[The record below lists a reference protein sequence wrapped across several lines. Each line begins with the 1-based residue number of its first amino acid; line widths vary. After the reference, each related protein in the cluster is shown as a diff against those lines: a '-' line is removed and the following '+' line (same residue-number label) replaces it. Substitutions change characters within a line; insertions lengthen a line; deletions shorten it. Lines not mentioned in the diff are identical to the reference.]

1 MCMAMLKVGDLS
13 TRLRGMHRHFY
24 QQLKPFTR
32 FSDFT
37 ESGNYADCPED
48 WYVVITDVKGSTQAI
63 ERGHYKAVNS
73 LGVASI
79 MAVLNAV
86 KTESVP
92 FVFGGDGASFCI
104 PPEKADVVRSALLA
118 TRIMAEEQF
127 DLDLRIGMVPVKT
140 ILDAGEQIRIA
151 KYQVSDHYQQA
162 MFRGGGLG
170 YAETLIKDPADE
182 NPYLLKHEGIEPC
195 GDFHGFECRWNEIPT
210 PHEETIALLIQAVEE
225 NEHSRDELLVR
236 IHAKIREIYGAAEE
250 HHPVRA
256 ETLSLSFSLHQLAGE
271 IAIRTAF
278 KSVVYRVFYTT
289 RLLFVLL
296 AGKYLM
302 AKGVQTNSTDW
313 GAYKESLVVN
323 CDYRKFD
330 EVLRMVLAGTRQQRE
345 ALCSYLNHLQQTEKV
360 VYGIHCTTH
369 ALMTCAVFDYAN
381 EHIHFLD
388 ASDGGY
394 AMAARELKQQLV
406 RLSGNND

>member
-1 MCMAMLKVGDLS
+1 MAVLKIGAAS
-13 TRLRGMHRHFY
+13 TRLLCMHRHFY
-24 QQLKPFTR
+24 QQLKPFKR

-37 ESGNYADCPED
+37 EAGNYADCPED

-63 ERGHYKAVNS
+63 ERGDYKAVNA

-86 KTESVP
+86 KSESIP

-104 PPEKADVVRSALLA
+104 PPEKADVVRSALVA
-118 TRIMAEEQF
+118 TRIMASEQF

-140 ILDAGEQIRIA
+140 VIDAGEQIRIA

-170 YAETLIKDPADE
+170 YAEGLVKDPSTE
-182 NPYLLKHEGIEPC
+182 NPYLVNDKEIEPI
-195 GDFHGFECRWNEIPT
+195 GDFHGFECRWNKIPT
-210 PHEETIALLIQAVEE
+210 PHEETIALLIQAVGEDE
-225 NEHSRDELLVR
+225 RSRDELFVR
-236 IHAKIREIYGAAEE
+236 IHAKIREIYGAADK
-250 HHPVRA
+250 HRPVRA
-256 ETLSLSFSLHQLAGE
+256 ETLSLTFSLHQLAGE

-278 KSVVYRVFYTT
+278 KSVIYRIFYTT

-302 AKGVQTNSTDW
+302 AKGMQTHSTDW
-313 GAYKESLVVN
+313 GAYKESLVAN
-323 CDYRKFD
+323 SDYRKFD
-330 EVLRMVLAGTRQQRE
+330 EVLRMILAGTRQQRE
-345 ALCSYLNHLQQTEKV
+345 ALCSYLNRLQKTEKV
-360 VYGIHCTTH
+360 AYGIHCTTH
-369 ALMTCAVFDYAN
+369 ALMTCAVFDYGN
-381 EHIHFLD
+381 EHVHFLD

-394 AMAARELKQQLV
+394 AMAARGLKRQLT
-406 RLSGNND
+406 RLSEHK

>member
-1 MCMAMLKVGDLS
+1 
-13 TRLRGMHRHFY
+13 MHTHFY
-24 QQLKPFTR
+24 QQLKPFSR

-37 ESGNYADCPED
+37 VSGNYADCPQE
-48 WYVVITDVKGSTQAI
+48 WFVVITDVKGSTRAI
-63 ERGHYKAVNS
+63 ERGDYKVVNS

-86 KTESVP
+86 KTESIP

-104 PPEKADVVRSALLA
+104 PPDKADVVRSALVA

-127 DLDLRIGMVPVKT
+127 DLELRIGMVPVKT

-151 KYQVSDHYQQA
+151 KYQVSEHYQQA

-170 YAETLIKDPADE
+170 YAEALVKDPSAG
-182 NPYLLKHEGIEPC
+182 NPYLVNHEEIEPV

-225 NEHSRDELLVR
+225 DESSRDALFMR

-250 HHPVRA
+250 HRPVRA
-256 ETLSLSFSLHQLAGE
+256 ESLSLTFSLQQLAGE

-278 KSVVYRVFYTT
+278 KSIVYRIFYTT

-296 AGKYLM
+296 AGKYMM
-302 AKGVQTNSTDW
+302 AKGVQTDSTDW
-313 GAYKESLVVN
+313 GSFKESLVASS
-323 CDYRKFD
+323 DYRKFD
-330 EVLRMVLAGTRQQRE
+330 EVLRMIIAGTRQQRE
-345 ALCSYLNHLQQTEKV
+345 ALCGYLNRLQKTEKV
-360 VYGIHCTTH
+360 AYGIHCTTH
-369 ALMTCAVFDYAN
+369 ALMTCAVFDYGN
-381 EHIHFLD
+381 EHVHFLD

-394 AMAARELKQQLV
+394 AMAARELKQQLT
-406 RLSGNND
+406 RISGHNT

>member
-1 MCMAMLKVGDLS
+1 
-13 TRLRGMHRHFY
+13 MHTHFY
-24 QQLKPFTR
+24 QQLKPFSR

-37 ESGNYADCPED
+37 ESGNYADCPQE
-48 WYVVITDVKGSTQAI
+48 WFVVITDVKGSTRAI
-63 ERGHYKAVNS
+63 ERGDYKAVNS

-86 KTESVP
+86 KTESIP

-104 PPEKADVVRSALLA
+104 PPDKADVVRSALVA

-127 DLDLRIGMVPVKT
+127 DLELRIGMVPVKT

-151 KYQVSDHYQQA
+151 KYQVSEHYQQA

-170 YAETLIKDPADE
+170 YAEALVKEPSAE
-182 NPYLLKHEGIEPC
+182 NPYLVNHEEIEPV

-210 PHEETIALLIQAVEE
+210 PHEETIALLIQAIEE
-225 NEHSRDELLVR
+225 DESSRDALFMR

-256 ETLSLSFSLHQLAGE
+256 ESLSLAFSLQQLAGE

-278 KSVVYRVFYTT
+278 KSIVYRIFYTT

-296 AGKYLM
+296 AGKYMM
-302 AKGVQTNSTDW
+302 AKGVQTDSTDW
-313 GAYKESLVVN
+313 GSFKESLVASS
-323 CDYRKFD
+323 DYRKFD
-330 EVLRMVLAGTRQQRE
+330 EVLRMILAGTRQQRE
-345 ALCSYLNHLQQTEKV
+345 ALCGYLNCLQETEKV
-360 VYGIHCTTH
+360 AYGIHRTTH
-369 ALMTCAVFDYAN
+369 ALMTCAVFDYGN

-394 AMAARELKQQLV
+394 AMAARELKQQLT
-406 RLSGNND
+406 RISDHNKKLM